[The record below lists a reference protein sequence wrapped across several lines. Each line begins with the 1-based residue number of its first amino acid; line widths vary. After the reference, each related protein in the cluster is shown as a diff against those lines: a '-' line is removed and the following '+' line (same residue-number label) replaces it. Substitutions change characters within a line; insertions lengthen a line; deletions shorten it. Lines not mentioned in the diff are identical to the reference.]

1 MNSQRHV
8 AAVIWDGHNAIRKGI
23 LEMTTIVQSFRSQMP
38 VTARWAYLNHAS
50 VAPLPKPS
58 AAAIRRFADTAES
71 GGTVCWPEWN
81 VAYEG
86 IRGGA
91 ATLIGA
97 DVEELARV
105 RSTSEGLSVIANGF
119 PWQAGD
125 NVISFEDEFPSNA
138 YPWMNLASRGV
149 ELRLLPMPELLGYT
163 ESAEDALDAMRLVHK
178 ATAVEEAILRRL
190 DAAIDSK
197 TRIVTLSW
205 VGFRT
210 GFRQNLDRVAE
221 LVHRRGVLLCV
232 DGIQAMGV
240 QPIHVRETPV
250 DFLVADGH
258 KLMLG
263 PEGSGVLFLRRE
275 HFERIR
281 PTTVGW
287 ASVEHCRDFDHFDLT
302 WQPDARRFEHGS
314 PNMLGANGWYPSLQ
328 LLAEL
333 GVENIHR
340 AILEVTD
347 YAVERLRSIGA
358 VIRTL
363 RGETC
368 RSGIVLFS
376 MPGKDSATLAAV
388 CERAGV
394 VLICRGSGLRI
405 SPHAYNNREDID
417 RMIDAIQNA

>member
-1 MNSQRHV
+1 
-8 AAVIWDGHNAIRKGI
+8 
-23 LEMTTIVQSFRSQMP
+23 MTAIVQAFRAHMP
-38 VTARWAYLNHAS
+38 VTAHWAYLNHAS
-50 VAPLPKPS
+50 VAPLPQMS
-58 AAAIRRFADTAES
+58 AAAIRRFADTAEVS
-71 GGTVCWPEWN
+71 GTVCWPEWN

-86 IRGGA
+86 IRAAG

-97 DVEELARV
+97 DVEEIARI

-119 PWQAGD
+119 PWQPGD
-125 NVISFEDEFPSNA
+125 NVVSFEDEFPSNV

-149 ELRLLPMPELLGYT
+149 ELRLLPIPELLEYT
-163 ESAEDALDAMRLVHK
+163 ESPEDARDPIRLTRLAEKVQE
-178 ATAVEEAILRRL
+178 TILERL

-210 GFRQNLDRVAE
+210 GFRQNLERVAE
-221 LVHRRGVLLCV
+221 LVHRRGALLCV

-240 QPIHVRETPV
+240 VPIRVHETPV

-258 KLMLG
+258 KWMLG
-263 PEGSGVLFLRRE
+263 PEGVGTLYVRSE
-275 HFERIR
+275 HVERIR

-287 ASVEHCRDFDHFDLT
+287 ASVEHCRDFDHFDPT

-314 PNMLGANGWYPSLQ
+314 PNMLGANGSYPSLR
-328 LLAEL
+328 LLAEF
-333 GVENIHR
+333 GVENIYR
-340 AILEVTD
+340 SILDVTD

-363 RGETC
+363 RGENS

-376 MPGKDSATLAAV
+376 MPGENSATLATA
-388 CERAGV
+388 CEKAGV

-405 SPHAYNNREDID
+405 SPHAYNNHDDID